1 MECGD
6 EPANRRTLDSSD
18 LAEQGE
24 WTFHTQEAERQEP
37 MTVSA
42 GFPIHISLKTCRLL
56 QLKTDTS

>member
-37 MTVSA
+37 MSVSSRIPYPH
-42 GFPIHISLKTCRLL
+42 FIEDL
-56 QLKTDTS
+56 